1 MQRIAKLANV
11 QDLIRWVSQVASQA
25 IGNWDIVMSIAILDN
40 VVNKS
45 WQYSLCY
52 AWLPDYGNVHILW
65 NGVLV
70 IL

>member
-45 WQYSLCY
+45 
-52 AWLPDYGNVHILW
+52 
-65 NGVLV
+65 
-70 IL
+70 